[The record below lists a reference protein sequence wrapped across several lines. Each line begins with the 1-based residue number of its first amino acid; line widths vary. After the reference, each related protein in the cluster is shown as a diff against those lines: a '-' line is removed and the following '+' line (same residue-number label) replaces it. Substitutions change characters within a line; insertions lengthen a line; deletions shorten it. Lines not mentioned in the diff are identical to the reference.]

1 MAKRTPRN
9 KAPRIRG
16 TEDDIGMSRFGS
28 QVDDDGDEDDDD
40 GGDEDDADEDRG
52 DDHEGSDDEDDDDEG
67 DGDGDDEGSDDD
79 DGDDEG
85 DDGDGDGDEG
95 GAAASLEE
103 LQRIANENNGTV
115 PLARLNEVLERNR
128 RLEDFILSGGVG
140 GKQAEQKADDTPP
153 FDLRAKIK
161 ERNSAILDGDDDR
174 AADLDLEIEQHRQ
187 EEADRRADAKVQA
200 RFEQQAAKAAGDAV
214 VAAYPELETD
224 EESLELVMHTR
235 NLFIAKG
242 MPAAEAIIKA
252 AEKIMGPAPKA
263 RDVGKEQGKSRIER
277 KREDLRRHRQI
288 PPTTHRTG
296 SGSRSSIG
304 DIDVARMSDRKF
316 NALDKREKAEARGD
330 FVGGDGKTGK
340 RLRRR

>member
-40 GGDEDDADEDRG
+40 DDGDEDDADEDRG
-52 DDHEGSDDEDDDDEG
+52 DDHEGSDDDDDD
-67 DGDGDDEGSDDD
+67 DDD
-79 DGDDEG
+79 DNDDNGEEEEEEEEEEE
-85 DDGDGDGDEG
+85 GDGDEG

-140 GKQAEQKADDTPP
+140 GKQAEQTADDTPP

-161 ERNSAILDGDDDR
+161 ERNAAILEGDDDR

-200 RFEQQAAKAAGDAV
+200 RFEQQAAKAAGEAV
-214 VAAYPELETD
+214 VAAYPALEND

-263 RDVGKEQGKSRIER
+263 RDVGREQGMSRIER

-288 PPTTHRTG
+288 PPTTHRAG

-304 DIDVARMSDRKF
+304 DIDVAKMSDRKF
-316 NALDKREKAEARGD
+316 DALDKREKAEARGD
-330 FVGGDGKTGK
+330 FVDGSGKSGK

>member
-9 KAPRIRG
+9 KAPSIRG

-28 QVDDDGDEDDDD
+28 QVDDDNGEEEEEEEEEE
-40 GGDEDDADEDRG
+40 GNEDRG
-52 DDHEGSDDEDDDDEG
+52 DDHEGSDDDDDDDDDDNGEEEEEEEEDDD
-67 DGDGDDEGSDDD
+67 
-79 DGDDEG
+79 
-85 DDGDGDGDEG
+85 DEG

-140 GKQAEQKADDTPP
+140 GKQAEQTADDTPP

-161 ERNSAILDGDDDR
+161 ERNSAILEGDDDR

-200 RFEQQAAKAAGDAV
+200 RFEQQAAKAAGEAV
-214 VAAYPELETD
+214 VAAYPALEND

-263 RDVGKEQGKSRIER
+263 RDAGRAQGMSRIER

-288 PPTTHRTG
+288 PPTTHRAG

-304 DIDVARMSDRKF
+304 DIDVAKMSDRKF
-316 NALDKREKAEARGD
+316 DALDKREKAEARGD
-330 FVGGDGKTGK
+330 FVGGSGNSGK